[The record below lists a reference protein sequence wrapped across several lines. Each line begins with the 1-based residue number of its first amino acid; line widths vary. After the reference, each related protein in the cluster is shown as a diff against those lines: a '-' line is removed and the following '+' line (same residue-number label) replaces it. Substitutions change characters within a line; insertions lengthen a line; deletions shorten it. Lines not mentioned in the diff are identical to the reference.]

1 MIIKTYNRLRR
12 LSDNSCSLDSL
23 IFTQGTIHKNN
34 DDNTFKGEEKRL
46 TKRATA
52 GIKNWRHYK
61 WQTEGRLNIHIQ
73 LSWVKQLL
81 KLIQVIN

>member
-52 GIKNWRHYK
+52 GIKN
-61 WQTEGRLNIHIQ
+61 
-73 LSWVKQLL
+73 
-81 KLIQVIN
+81 